1 MNADLVAHG
10 RVMRIETRGRTSGE
24 WRTATIG
31 FVETGDRSYLVA
43 ATTGSHWGENL
54 LADAACRVTVGDR
67 TFDVV
72 ATPLEGADHAHAV
85 RELILRYGTPS
96 EGLGRG
102 PSFRL
107 VPVRDEGG

>member
-10 RVMRIETRGRTSGE
+10 RALRIVTRGRRSGE
-24 WRTATIG
+24 ARTATIG
-31 FVETGDRSYLVA
+31 FVETGDGSYLVA
-43 ATTGSHWGENL
+43 ANTDSKWGENL
-54 LADAACRVTVGDR
+54 LADSACQVTVGER
-67 TFDVV
+67 SFDAV
-72 ATPLEGADHAHAV
+72 AVPLEGADHAHAV

-107 VPVRDEGG
+107 VPRAPG